1 MAHSA
6 NITPM
11 NSTHSGRPAGMV
23 ESESTLHVAT
33 GRRPSISG
41 DSDAQL
47 TARPNLPREDDGQ
60 HVGGGFPKSPKHKFS
75 DSHSS
80 LSSYTSSTQSGG
92 HSRISSLSTVS
103 GIQPFTSLLNDVPPF
118 DTKLADPQQ
127 HGMGPGMVDIQPP
140 SPRTMGQ
147 HDPNQVLDPAMKG
160 PGRPGS
166 PSDAILITR
175 GMGSNRSS
183 PTDGLSPHSRQQ
195 ENLNYLSLPQENP
208 HSRTHKRTVS
218 APDFA
223 AISAPTFQPFPSVS
237 ETAPFPPQQPYA
249 MSPPESPPPA
259 PNQDEIKCMY
269 IENCDTGSQPRKAI
283 SHIFGRNK
291 LCTRMIPAHVWVH
304 FCRKH
309 YQRSRYRNAHEY
321 SKLQVD
327 LVQKQ
332 IARVQQWSDE
342 NERAGKAG
350 VVNSWSLA
358 IRKREQKRLEDK
370 KESKKRA
377 YQDESEDEQ
386 LDGAMLNGT
395 AVPEWLLSKCGAGYT
410 TAAIQEIVAQLKN
423 EIDNGGLS
431 QIPDIEILPTI
442 SSDGPDEKPKTYLKR
457 KTSGASSH
465 KRSQSMGV
473 ALRPEALP
481 MARRVSQPNAYW
493 GHEGFD
499 TSPLEKRQRITD
511 MDTGFY
517 EDRNAMPGMS
527 RVPSGMRRMNI
538 PHRPAFGN
546 IRENHPE
553 EDYYRQPQMGT
564 GPFVFGA
571 GGPQGGPLPAPT
583 PQRRGSKTMASHLET
598 STTMSAYPDPRR
610 AYHQRSQSEIGGG
623 FHQGQ
628 APTYRPSSSSGYNP
642 YGYANPVEQET
653 YDGTYPRP
661 QDNPFV
667 QGAQPNYYE
676 DPQRQYAYGATPFQ
690 PSPAPRIGPVGANR
704 HVRHQSTPSAPRT
717 MHRAPSAHGFAVGPN
732 MTPRHDQQ
740 GYDRPPSEQPRHPY
754 GTPPMQTMQPM
765 QPMQPMQSMQPM
777 PDASRH

>member
-1 MAHSA
+1 M
-6 NITPM
+6 
-11 NSTHSGRPAGMV
+11 SG
-23 ESESTLHVAT
+23 ESE
-33 GRRPSISG
+33 G
-41 DSDAQL
+41 QL
-47 TARPNLPREDDGQ
+47 TARPNLPREDDG
-60 HVGGGFPKSPKHKFS
+60 HVTGGFPKSPKHKFS

-80 LSSYTSSTQSGG
+80 LSSYTSSNQSGG

-103 GIQPFTSLLNDVPPF
+103 GIQPFTSLLNDVPAF
-118 DTKLADPQQ
+118 DPKLDHQN
-127 HGMGPGMVDIQPP
+127 MGPAMVDIQPP
-140 SPRTMGQ
+140 SPRTAGQ
-147 HDPNQVLDPAMKG
+147 DPPLDPSMKG

-183 PTDGLSPHSRQQ
+183 PTDGLSPHSKQQ
-195 ENLNYLSLPQENP
+195 QDNLNYLSLPQDHP
-208 HSRTHKRTVS
+208 QSRTHKRAVS

-249 MSPPESPPPA
+249 MSPPESPPA
-259 PNQDEIKCMY
+259 QANQDEIKCMY

-377 YQDESEDEQ
+377 YQDESDDEQ

-410 TAAIQEIVAQLKN
+410 TVAIQEIVAQLKT
-423 EIDNGGLS
+423 EIDGGGLS

-457 KTSGASSH
+457 KTSGGAAH

-493 GHEGFD
+493 GQEGFD
-499 TSPLEKRQRITD
+499 TSPFDKRQRITD
-511 MDTGFY
+511 MEPGYFG
-517 EDRNAMPGMS
+517 DRNAMPGMQ
-527 RVPSGMRRMNI
+527 RVPSGVRRMNI

-546 IRENHPE
+546 IREGHPE
-553 EDYYRQPQMGT
+553 EDYYRQPQMGS

-583 PQRRGSKTMASHLET
+583 PQRRGSKSMASHLET
-598 STTMSAYPDPRR
+598 STTMPTYPDPRR
-610 AYHQRSQSEIGGG
+610 AYHQRSQSEIGG

-628 APTYRPSSSSGYNP
+628 APNYRPSSSSGYAPAAYP
-642 YGYANPVEQET
+642 YPGAVEQDS

-661 QDNPFV
+661 HDNPFV

-676 DPQRQYAYGATPFQ
+676 DPQRQYAYGASPFQ
-690 PSPAPRIGPVGANR
+690 PNPASRLGPAGVNR
-704 HVRHQSTPSAPRT
+704 HTRHQSTPNAPRA

-732 MTPRHDQQ
+732 MTPDQRGYEHTPERHS
-740 GYDRPPSEQPRHPY
+740 YATPPMQ
-754 GTPPMQTMQPM
+754 PMQTMQPM
-765 QPMQPMQSMQPM
+765 
-777 PDASRH
+777 PDATRH